1 MLKWD
6 EGGGG
11 LTLFYYFTVQLH
23 LLCVFPGEGVV
34 SKISFITS
42 WFFSLLSHPCK
53 ILIEVFMVLKHCII
67 FIFLIYSDS
76 LQRMLTALLKLVW
89 NTQKSTRTNFFKYQ
103 GKIFLNFENVLVS

>member
-1 MLKWD
+1 MLNWGG

-11 LTLFYYFTVQLH
+11 LPLFYYFTVQLH
-23 LLCVFPGEGVV
+23 LLCVFPGGG
-34 SKISFITS
+34 FTS

-53 ILIEVFMVLKHCII
+53 IFIEVFIVLKHCII
-67 FIFLIYSDS
+67 FIFLIYSDN

-103 GKIFLNFENVLVS
+103 GKMFLNFENVLVS